1 MRPGASTRF
10 RAQRWLDHGRHGRR
24 RRPGDPPGINGLLFW
39 LPSAPGLA
47 SRSVVGARDQPQGDL
62 PDQQVD
68 RHQQQRDREHEQVA
82 DLAEGAHIGQLGVD
96 GQAEHDDGARQ
107 EHAAQQHGG
116 AAFGR
121 GPRRSVV
128 TEVRWPF
135 DLGLLLARRKRHCEA
150 EWYSFRYAAT
160 AMPSLARPMRRLLA
174 LGCLLLVGCAG
185 PHSTGALWSLQN
197 QQREAVVF
205 SQTDAQRAQA
215 ARAYELSLADE
226 SLAAERARVEIALLD
241 CPRKLRA
248 MAISSGDAVRDSIRV
263 RAQADA
269 ARLTAVAQ
277 VALAD
282 WRLRRARATGEA
294 RFCEAARAALT
305 AAPTGLPTAGGPL
318 LARLG
323 QATVTRHP
331 TASGATVGGD
341 PRVLRT

>member
-1 MRPGASTRF
+1 
-10 RAQRWLDHGRHGRR
+10 
-24 RRPGDPPGINGLLFW
+24 
-39 LPSAPGLA
+39 
-47 SRSVVGARDQPQGDL
+47 
-62 PDQQVD
+62 
-68 RHQQQRDREHEQVA
+68 
-82 DLAEGAHIGQLGVD
+82 
-96 GQAEHDDGARQ
+96 
-107 EHAAQQHGG
+107 
-116 AAFGR
+116 
-121 GPRRSVV
+121 
-128 TEVRWPF
+128 
-135 DLGLLLARRKRHCEA
+135 
-150 EWYSFRYAAT
+150 
-160 AMPSLARPMRRLLA
+160 MPSPARPMRRLLA

-226 SLAAERARVEIALLD
+226 SLAAERARVEVALLD
-241 CPRKLRA
+241 CPGRPRA

-305 AAPTGLPTAGGPL
+305 AAPTGSPTAGGPL

-341 PRVLRT
+341 PRVLRTTMGGEPGQQDLTAPGDRTRQVRTPAADPLIALSLYATQSVDTVRAAAPLPQYLAAIYGGQLLAGAATPDLGGQSPEEVVDDLAPAHPEWEPDALYAALASA